1 MTKRALCVGINR
13 FTDRGLPPLRGAV
26 NDARTLSLMLVRDF
40 GFEPRD
46 VRVLT
51 DERATKAA
59 LVGAIGA
66 LIDGSRAG
74 DELVLFASTH
84 GSHVPDQ
91 DGDDEDGYDEVLVA
105 HDHDWERAV
114 LTDDD
119 LARLLA
125 RLPDGV
131 RLAALWDTC
140 HAGTMQD
147 TASQSYRT
155 RGVERPAGL
164 ADGVEVL
171 GYRYLPLPERYDVP
185 RGATKGVRKK
195 PPATT
200 RKKKKPPAGADHGAL
215 GALVHD
221 AFPAVS
227 LSGCADEETS
237 ADASFGGIYEGA
249 FSHAMLEV
257 LRRTKDDLTWE
268 QLHNLTRAGMKKLGI
283 KQTPQ
288 LHLPR
293 GAQGVPVFGGRARRS
308 TVTVSVPVVATTP
321 VIAVVDVGAVDR
333 EIAAH
338 EQSGRWAEAVAA
350 CWRRVAL
357 VRDVA
362 EKVRTIEHVVSIHRV
377 VLRDEA
383 AAVRAAEEVLRVDPG
398 HAGARE
404 YVRAAKG
411 RDGV

>member
-1 MTKRALCVGINR
+1 VTKRALCIGIKR
-13 FTDRGLPPLRGAV
+13 FTDRELPPLRGAV
-26 NDARTLSLMLVRDF
+26 NDARTLSLMLMRNF

-84 GSHVPDQ
+84 GSHVPDL

-125 RLPDGV
+125 RLPAGV

-147 TASQSYRT
+147 TASPSYRT
-155 RGVERPAGL
+155 RSVERPDGL
-164 ADGVEVL
+164 ADGVEVM

-185 RGATKGVRKK
+185 RGASKGVRKK
-195 PPATT
+195 PPAPR

-221 AFPAVS
+221 GFPAVS
-227 LSGCADEETS
+227 LSGCADDETS

-249 FSHAMLEV
+249 FSHAMLDV
-257 LRRTKDDLTWE
+257 LRRTRDELTWE
-268 QLHNLTRAGMKKLGI
+268 QLHNLTRARMKKLGI

-308 TVTVSVPVVATTP
+308 TTMVSVP
-321 VIAVVDVGAVDR
+321 VVDVGAVDR

-338 EQSGRWAEAVAA
+338 EQAGRWAEAVAA

-357 VRDVA
+357 VGEAA
-362 EKVRTIEHVVSIHRV
+362 EKVRTIEHVVSIHRA

-383 AAVRAAEEVLRVDPG
+383 AAVRAAEEVLRIDPG

-404 YVRAAKG
+404 YVREARG
-411 RDGV
+411 RPAGS